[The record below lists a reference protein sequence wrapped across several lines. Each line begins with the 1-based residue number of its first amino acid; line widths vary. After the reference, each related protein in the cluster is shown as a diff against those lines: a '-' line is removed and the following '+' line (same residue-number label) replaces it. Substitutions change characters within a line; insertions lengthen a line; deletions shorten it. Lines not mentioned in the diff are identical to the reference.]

1 MYNKDQLYPTRL
13 FCYQLRKK
21 SQLSRRNIAI
31 IFLLAL
37 TWFTLNERYAL
48 KLIFEQEC
56 LDKMNNQDRI
66 SHCLRRTWERYTHH
80 LSEKDA
86 ALLNI
91 DVQSPCSKIVRFG
104 HLQDGGWDICGDDFQ
119 PTKIL
124 SDSIQTN
131 NNHDDVIDPRIAF
144 PCIVYSFG
152 INDDPSFDK
161 DLVFRYPTCT
171 IYAFDPS
178 INRESGDDF
187 LGPNIRF
194 FSIGIGSEEGIN
206 SQGWK
211 IMTLDAIM
219 KMLDHKH
226 INLLKMDV
234 EG

>member
-1 MYNKDQLYPTRL
+1 MLNKDQLYSTRL
-13 FCYQLRKK
+13 YCYHLRKK
-21 SQLSRRNIAI
+21 LQIRRRNIVSI
-31 IFLLAL
+31 IIIAL

-56 LDKMNNQDRI
+56 LNKKINHCI
-66 SHCLRRTWERYTHH
+66 SKTWERYIHN

-91 DVQSPCSKIVRFG
+91 NVQSPCSKIVRLG

-119 PTKIL
+119 PAKI
-124 SDSIQTN
+124 SSQAMKN
-131 NNHDDVIDPRIAF
+131 NNNDHDDVIDPRLSS
-144 PCIVYSFG
+144 PCVVYSFG

-161 DLVFRYPTCT
+161 DLVSRYPTCT
-171 IYAFDPS
+171 VFAFDPS
-178 INRESGDDF
+178 IGRETGDDF
-187 LGPNIRF
+187 LGPNINF
-194 FSIGIGSEEGIN
+194 FSIGIGGEEVTN

-219 KMLDHKH
+219 EMLNHDH

-234 EG
+234 EGMCF